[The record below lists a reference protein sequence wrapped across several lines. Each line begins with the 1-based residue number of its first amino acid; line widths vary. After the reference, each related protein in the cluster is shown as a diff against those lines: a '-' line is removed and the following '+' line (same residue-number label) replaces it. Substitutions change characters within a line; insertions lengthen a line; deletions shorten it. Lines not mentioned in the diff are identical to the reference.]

1 MKKTLYAEWV
11 PFMKM
16 YMLYEKVHVADFIS
30 NENIIDYVSDLDE
43 AEYDY
48 VYADGGQYEKLVLC
62 DADTCHC
69 EVYDEW

>member
-11 PFMKM
+11 PFMGK
-16 YMLYEKVHVADFIS
+16 YALYEKVHIDGFIS
-30 NENIIDYVSDLDE
+30 NENIIDYVADLDE

-62 DADTCHC
+62 DADSAHC
-69 EVYDEW
+69 EVIDE